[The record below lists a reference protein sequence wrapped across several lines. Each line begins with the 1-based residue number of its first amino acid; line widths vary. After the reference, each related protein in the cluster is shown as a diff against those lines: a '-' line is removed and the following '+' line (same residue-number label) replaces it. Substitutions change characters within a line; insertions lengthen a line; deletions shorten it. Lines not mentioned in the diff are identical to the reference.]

1 VARLAARLPP
11 GLQLTGCLLVA
22 ALCVAG
28 CDGGNDSSGD
38 NGGNS
43 GPVQIRGGE
52 RLGWRQTSE
61 SLQALRLLTFRLY
74 VGENSVTLAET
85 RCGDSLVSGAYECSG
100 RLPNLPPG
108 RYDLQLTAISGGGE
122 SARSSP
128 LTVIVGTG
136 SSTDV
141 TSDTAPPNEPS
152 RTASA
157 ACVAGVA
164 AGDCY
169 DVSPVV
175 TGLRDVEWLA
185 PADSQLVFFVE
196 GRARVRVIR
205 DDVLV
210 DWPALESPLDSQIVG
225 LAIDGDFAHTRH
237 VFVAFAVPG
246 PDNAPSLTVTRYRE
260 LEGVLGEAAP
270 LVTGLA
276 VTPGAPAPLA
286 VDRRGF
292 LYVSQPSSVL
302 RFTTEGFV
310 PRTNL
315 NGSPVV
321 AITPVDSVTGLSVD
335 PSTGR
340 VWIVSNGTEW
350 PRSVATIPR
359 TVEQDGKWPARP
371 APPERMLGWGSTIR
385 AAAIGFAVPPSGD
398 GSWLLVSTGTDLMRG
413 VPATAGITQMQ
424 PVLFDTKTIVRAAA
438 GGSNRSWYVLA
449 DEERAGLAVWK
460 LTRR

>member
-1 VARLAARLPP
+1 
-11 GLQLTGCLLVA
+11 
-22 ALCVAG
+22 
-28 CDGGNDSSGD
+28 
-38 NGGNS
+38 
-43 GPVQIRGGE
+43 
-52 RLGWRQTSE
+52 
-61 SLQALRLLTFRLY
+61 
-74 VGENSVTLAET
+74 
-85 RCGDSLVSGAYECSG
+85 
-100 RLPNLPPG
+100 
-108 RYDLQLTAISGGGE
+108 
-122 SARSSP
+122 
-128 LTVIVGTG
+128 
-136 SSTDV
+136 
-141 TSDTAPPNEPS
+141 
-152 RTASA
+152 
-157 ACVAGVA
+157 
-164 AGDCY
+164 
-169 DVSPVV
+169 
-175 TGLRDVEWLA
+175 
-185 PADSQLVFFVE
+185 
-196 GRARVRVIR
+196 
-205 DDVLV
+205 VLV